1 MTTRRNARAS
11 TGSRTRTP
19 KVRSARLRGRGD
31 YSADI
36 LEEPDLARRL
46 EKKIDHLEKSLVHA
60 TPSIKSGAGMAGRA
74 LGSLLGQGDLGAL
87 AGESL
92 AKLFGYGD
100 YSARI
105 KGNSLMAGV
114 AGNSVPKFQGDG
126 KRGVRLMEREFLG
139 NVTAGSLV
147 SGSTTFTNT
156 AYNLNPTDPAT
167 FPWLSKIAQL
177 FDQWEPHGIVFEFHT
192 TSSTFNGSSQALG
205 AVVMATDYDFNDANY
220 SSKQVME
227 NADYACSSVP
237 SNNLLHGVECDPHER
252 PLDVMYTTVRAATPN
267 FSSLGKFQIAT
278 QGMSVANVVVGEL
291 WVSYDITFYKKQLAA
306 STADI
311 PWIGGTGSSAIGTP
325 IFNPNVTF
333 GSYQMT
339 STVIIGTGTDVFF
352 PPAQDSGKYIMVAST
367 DNYQV
372 GDSAA
377 FDPTAGA
384 VNCSVISAAV
394 PSLTVGGSEI
404 FRYFIQIN
412 APGAK
417 IRLGL
422 KNTVGGNQKVHITQ
436 VPDTLPF
443 V

>member
-19 KVRSARLRGRGD
+19 KVRSAKLRGRGD
-31 YSADI
+31 YSSDVLDEADY
-36 LEEPDLARRL
+36 ARRL

-74 LGSLLGQGDLGAL
+74 LGSMLGQGDLGAL

-100 YSARI
+100 YSTRI

-114 AGNSVPKFQGDG
+114 AGNAVPKFQGDG

-139 NVTAGSLV
+139 NISAGALV
-147 SGSTTFTNT
+147 SGSTVFTNA
-156 AYNLNPTDPAT
+156 AYNLNPTDPGT

-205 AVVMATDYDFNDANY
+205 AVVMATDYDFNDSNY
-220 SSKQVME
+220 GSKQVME

-237 SNNLLHGVECDPHER
+237 SANLLHGIECDPHER
-252 PLDVMYTTVRAATPN
+252 PLDVMYTTTRPTMPN

-278 QGMSVANVVVGEL
+278 QGMSVAGATVGEL
-291 WVSYDITFYKKQLAA
+291 WVSYDITFYKKQLVQP
-306 STADI
+306 TADV
-311 PWIGGTGSSAIGTP
+311 PFAAGSGFATAGTP
-325 IFNPNVTF
+325 IASLAASSGNFQVTP
-333 GSYQMT
+333 
-339 STVIIGTGTDVFF
+339 TVIVGTGTKFAF
-352 PPAQDSGKYIMVAST
+352 PPSQDNGTYLLVFAE
-367 DNYQV
+367 DVYQV

-377 FDPTAGA
+377 ADPTTNAI
-384 VNCSVISAAV
+384 NCTVSLATVSFASVGNSFMA
-394 PSLTVGGSEI
+394 
-404 FRYFIQIN
+404 RYIITITGPNASIQ
-412 APGAK
+412 
-417 IRLGL
+417 LGL
-422 KNTVGGNQKVHITQ
+422 KATSSANTRTQLVQ
-436 VPDTLPF
+436 VPTPMATL
-443 V
+443 